1 MWWKNF
7 TWIING
13 FIRQIPLTFKEI
25 VELTNTKEKDYEK
38 LLYDVFKWGGLP
50 QRLLFTNDEDKTNY
64 LSSVYDSII
73 LKDIVERI
81 GIKDIASFNKV
92 LQMMNFKI
100 SG

>member
-1 MWWKNF
+1 MY
-7 TWIING
+7 IIVVKLFQCGGITLLELSTDLSGRYVSFRMN
-13 FIRQIPLTFKEI
+13 PLTFK
-25 VELTNTKEKDYEK
+25 
-38 LLYDVFKWGGLP
+38 DVFKWGGLP

-64 LSSVYDSII
+64 LSSLYDSII